1 MESLVF
7 GAVLRHL
14 WAVLLVGGGEVLEL
28 LGYSQDAWYKLG
40 KPRETVKW
48 TRTTSVDWVCT
59 SKEPLDISRGLCFT
73 LNKYKSMYHCH

>member
-7 GAVLRHL
+7 GAAMRHH

-48 TRTTSVDWVCT
+48 TRTTFLDWVST
-59 SKEPLDISRGLCFT
+59 SKELLEVSRGLYCT
-73 LNKYKSMYHCH
+73 LNKYKSMYYCH